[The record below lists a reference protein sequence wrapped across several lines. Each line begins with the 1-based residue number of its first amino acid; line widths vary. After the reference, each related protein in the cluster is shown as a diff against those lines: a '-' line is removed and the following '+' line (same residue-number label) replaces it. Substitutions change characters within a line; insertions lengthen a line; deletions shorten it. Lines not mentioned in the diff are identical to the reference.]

1 MKSKTVKRLPK
12 YLKDEEVKSLLDRCE
27 GRRDR
32 IIIELILLT
41 GLRVSEVLGITPDD
55 IDFRNRTI
63 RIHGKGSRDRTV
75 YPPRELLYDLRD
87 YIADKSIERQNRI
100 FGLTRQRVFE
110 IIKNL
115 SGRSPHKLRHTFAVN
130 YLESGGD
137 LRTLQKILGHS
148 SLKTTSIYLDLLDST
163 VQDASERY
171 SRFFYQKFR
180 CRGVWYLGIP
190 LCIHNRF
197 CVWQDHGRD
206 CEEKEI

>member
-1 MKSKTVKRLPK
+1 MVKRLPK
-12 YLKDEEVKSLLDRCE
+12 YLNDDEVKAIMEHCE

-41 GLRVSEVLGITPDD
+41 GLRVSECLGITPDD

-63 RIHGKGSRDRTV
+63 RIHGKGSKDRMV

-87 YIADKSIERQNRI
+87 YIADEDVELQNRI
-100 FGLTRQRVFE
+100 FVITRQRVFQT
-110 IIKNL
+110 IKEL

-163 VQDASERY
+163 VQDASEKY

-180 CRGVWYLGIP
+180 
-190 LCIHNRF
+190 
-197 CVWQDHGRD
+197 
-206 CEEKEI
+206 

>member
-12 YLKDEEVKSLLDRCE
+12 YLKDEEVKNLLDKCE

-41 GLRVSEVLGITPDD
+41 GLRVSEVLGITPDS

-63 RIHGKGSRDRTV
+63 RIHGKGSRDRMI

-87 YIADKSIERQNRI
+87 YIADKRIERQNRI

-110 IIKNL
+110 IVKDL

-130 YLESGGD
+130 
-137 LRTLQKILGHS
+137 
-148 SLKTTSIYLDLLDST
+148 
-163 VQDASERY
+163 
-171 SRFFYQKFR
+171 
-180 CRGVWYLGIP
+180 
-190 LCIHNRF
+190 
-197 CVWQDHGRD
+197 
-206 CEEKEI
+206 

>member
-1 MKSKTVKRLPK
+1 MKSKVKRLPK
-12 YLKDEEVKSLLDRCE
+12 YLKDEEVKNLLDRCE

-32 IIIELILLT
+32 LIIELILLT

-87 YIADKSIERQNRI
+87 YIADKVAQTKFGMRQNKI
-100 FGLTRQRVFE
+100 FKLTRQRVFQT
-110 IIKNL
+110 IKEL

-180 CRGVWYLGIP
+180 
-190 LCIHNRF
+190 
-197 CVWQDHGRD
+197 
-206 CEEKEI
+206 

>member
-1 MKSKTVKRLPK
+1 MKSKVKRLPK
-12 YLKDEEVKSLLDRCE
+12 YLKDEEVKNLLERCE

-41 GLRVSEVLGITPDD
+41 GLRVSEVLEITPDD

-75 YPPRELLYDLRD
+75 YPPHELFYDLRD
-87 YIADKSIERQNRI
+87 YIADKGIERQNRI
-100 FGLTRQRVFE
+100 FTLTRQRVFQT
-110 IIKNL
+110 IKEL

-148 SLKTTSIYLDLLDST
+148 SLKTTSIYLDLPDST
-163 VQDASERY
+163 VQDASEKY

-180 CRGVWYLGIP
+180 
-190 LCIHNRF
+190 
-197 CVWQDHGRD
+197 
-206 CEEKEI
+206 

>member
-12 YLKDEEVKSLLDRCE
+12 YLKDEEVKNLLDSCRS
-27 GRRDR
+27 RRDR

-100 FGLTRQRVFE
+100 FPLTRQRVFE
-110 IIKNL
+110 IIKDL

-163 VQDASERY
+163 VQDASEKY

-180 CRGVWYLGIP
+180 
-190 LCIHNRF
+190 
-197 CVWQDHGRD
+197 
-206 CEEKEI
+206 

>member
-1 MKSKTVKRLPK
+1 MKSQPVKRLPK
-12 YLKDEEVKSLLDRCE
+12 YLKDEEVKNLLDRCE

-41 GLRVSEVLGITPDD
+41 GLRVSEVLGIAPDS

-63 RIHGKGSRDRTV
+63 RIHGKGSRDRMV
-75 YPPRELLYDLRD
+75 YPPRDLLYDLRD

-100 FGLTRQRVFE
+100 FALTRQRVFE
-110 IIKNL
+110 IIKDL

-180 CRGVWYLGIP
+180 
-190 LCIHNRF
+190 
-197 CVWQDHGRD
+197 
-206 CEEKEI
+206 

>member
-1 MKSKTVKRLPK
+1 MKGKVKRLPK
-12 YLKDEEVKSLLDRCE
+12 YLKDEEVRTLLDRCE

-32 IIIELILLT
+32 LIIELILLT

-87 YIADKSIERQNRI
+87 YMADKGAQTKFGMPKSQRDFEHIERQNRI
-100 FGLTRQRVFE
+100 FTLTRQRVFQ
-110 IIKNL
+110 IIKDL

-130 YLESGGD
+130 YLEAGGD

-163 VQDASERY
+163 VQDASEKY
-171 SRFFYQKFR
+171 SKFFYQKFR
-180 CRGVWYLGIP
+180 
-190 LCIHNRF
+190 
-197 CVWQDHGRD
+197 
-206 CEEKEI
+206 

>member
-12 YLKDEEVKSLLDRCE
+12 YLKDEEVKNLLDRCE

-63 RIHGKGSRDRTV
+63 RIHGKGSRDRMI
-75 YPPRELLYDLRD
+75 YPSRDLLYDLRD

-100 FGLTRQRVFE
+100 FALTRQRVFE
-110 IIKNL
+110 IIKDL

-130 YLESGGD
+130 YLESWGD

-163 VQDASERY
+163 VQDASEKY

-180 CRGVWYLGIP
+180 
-190 LCIHNRF
+190 
-197 CVWQDHGRD
+197 
-206 CEEKEI
+206 

>member
-1 MKSKTVKRLPK
+1 MVKRLPK
-12 YLKDEEVKSLLDRCE
+12 YLNDDEVKTIMGNCE
-27 GRRDR
+27 GKRDR

-41 GLRVSEVLGITPDD
+41 GIRVSEALGITPDD

-63 RIHGKGSRDRTV
+63 RIHGKGSKDRMV

-87 YIADKSIERQNRI
+87 YIADKGIERQRHI
-100 FGLTRQRVFE
+100 FIITRQRVFQTV
-110 IIKNL
+110 KDL

-163 VQDASERY
+163 VQDASEKY

-180 CRGVWYLGIP
+180 
-190 LCIHNRF
+190 
-197 CVWQDHGRD
+197 
-206 CEEKEI
+206 

>member
-1 MKSKTVKRLPK
+1 MVKRLPK
-12 YLKDEEVKSLLDRCE
+12 YLNDDEVKNLLDRCK

-32 IIIELILLT
+32 LIIELMLLT
-41 GLRVSEVLGITPDD
+41 GTRVSEVLGITPED

-63 RIHGKGSRDRTV
+63 RIHGKGARDRVV
-75 YPPRELLYDLRD
+75 YPPRNILHDIGD
-87 YIADKSIERQNRI
+87 FIADLDIERQNRI
-100 FGLTRQRVFE
+100 FKLTRQRVFA
-110 IIKNL
+110 IIKDI

-163 VQDASERY
+163 VQDASETY

-180 CRGVWYLGIP
+180 
-190 LCIHNRF
+190 
-197 CVWQDHGRD
+197 
-206 CEEKEI
+206 

>member
-1 MKSKTVKRLPK
+1 MKSKTIKRLPK
-12 YLKDEEVKSLLDRCE
+12 YLKDEEVKNLLDRCK

-41 GLRVSEVLGITPDD
+41 GLRVSEVLEITSDS

-100 FGLTRQRVFE
+100 FALTRQRVFE
-110 IIKNL
+110 IIKDL

-163 VQDASERY
+163 VQDASEKY

-180 CRGVWYLGIP
+180 
-190 LCIHNRF
+190 
-197 CVWQDHGRD
+197 
-206 CEEKEI
+206 

>member
-1 MKSKTVKRLPK
+1 MKSQPVKRLPK
-12 YLKDEEVKSLLDRCE
+12 YLKDEEVKNLLDRCE

-41 GLRVSEVLGITPDD
+41 GLRVSEVLGIAPDS

-63 RIHGKGSRDRTV
+63 RIHGKGSRDRMV
-75 YPPRELLYDLRD
+75 YPPRDLLYDLRD

-100 FGLTRQRVFE
+100 FALTRQRVFE
-110 IIKNL
+110 IIKDL

-163 VQDASERY
+163 VQDASEKY

-180 CRGVWYLGIP
+180 
-190 LCIHNRF
+190 
-197 CVWQDHGRD
+197 
-206 CEEKEI
+206 

>member
-1 MKSKTVKRLPK
+1 MKSKTVRRLPK
-12 YLKDEEVKSLLDRCE
+12 YLKDQEVKNLLDRCE

-32 IIIELILLT
+32 IMIELILLT

-100 FGLTRQRVFE
+100 FPLTRQRVFE
-110 IIKNL
+110 IIKDL

-163 VQDASERY
+163 VQDASEKY

-180 CRGVWYLGIP
+180 
-190 LCIHNRF
+190 
-197 CVWQDHGRD
+197 
-206 CEEKEI
+206 

>member
-1 MKSKTVKRLPK
+1 MHSKSKTVKRLPK
-12 YLKDEEVKSLLDRCE
+12 YLKDEEVKNLLDRCE

-41 GLRVSEVLGITPDD
+41 GLRVSEVLEITPDD

-63 RIHGKGSRDRTV
+63 RIHGKGSRDRMV

-87 YIADKSIERQNRI
+87 YIADKSIERQNHI

-180 CRGVWYLGIP
+180 
-190 LCIHNRF
+190 
-197 CVWQDHGRD
+197 
-206 CEEKEI
+206 

>member
-12 YLKDEEVKSLLDRCE
+12 YLKDEEVKNLLDRCE

-32 IIIELILLT
+32 IIIEIILLT
-41 GLRVSEVLGITPDD
+41 GLRVSEVLGITPED

-63 RIHGKGSRDRTV
+63 RTHGKGSRDRTV
-75 YPPRELLYDLRD
+75 YPPRELLFDLRD

-100 FGLTRQRVFE
+100 FALTRQRVFE
-110 IIKNL
+110 IIKDL

-171 SRFFYQKFR
+171 SKFFYQKFR
-180 CRGVWYLGIP
+180 
-190 LCIHNRF
+190 
-197 CVWQDHGRD
+197 
-206 CEEKEI
+206 

>member
-12 YLKDEEVKSLLDRCE
+12 YLKDEEVKNLLDRCK

-32 IIIELILLT
+32 IIIEVILLT
-41 GLRVSEVLGITPDD
+41 GLRVSELLKITPDD

-63 RIHGKGSRDRTV
+63 RIHGKGSRDRMV

-87 YIADKSIERQNRI
+87 YIADESIEQQNHVFI
-100 FGLTRQRVFE
+100 LTRQRVFQV
-110 IIKNL
+110 IKDL

-163 VQDASERY
+163 VQDASEKY

-180 CRGVWYLGIP
+180 
-190 LCIHNRF
+190 
-197 CVWQDHGRD
+197 
-206 CEEKEI
+206 

>member
-1 MKSKTVKRLPK
+1 MKSKTINRIKRLPK
-12 YLKDEEVKSLLDRCE
+12 YLKDEEVKNLLDRCE

-32 IIIELILLT
+32 IIIDLILLT
-41 GLRVSEVLGITPDD
+41 GVRVSEVLEITPDD

-63 RIHGKGSRDRTV
+63 RIHGKGSHDRTV
-75 YPPRELLYDLRD
+75 YPPRTLLYDLRD
-87 YIADKSIERQNRI
+87 YIADKSIEQQNRI

-110 IIKNL
+110 IIKDL

-163 VQDASERY
+163 VQDASEKY

-180 CRGVWYLGIP
+180 
-190 LCIHNRF
+190 
-197 CVWQDHGRD
+197 
-206 CEEKEI
+206 

>member
-1 MKSKTVKRLPK
+1 MKSEPKNHPKYPKRLPK
-12 YLKDEEVKSLLDRCE
+12 YLNDEDVKALLDKCK

-32 IIIELILLT
+32 IVIELMLLT
-41 GLRVSEVLGITPDD
+41 GIRVSEVLGITPDD

-87 YIADKSIERQNRI
+87 YIADKGIERQNRI
-100 FGLTRQRVFE
+100 FPVTRQRVFA
-110 IIKNL
+110 IIKNI
-115 SGRSPHKLRHTFAVN
+115 SGRSPHKLRHTFSVN

-163 VQDASERY
+163 VQDASEKY

-180 CRGVWYLGIP
+180 
-190 LCIHNRF
+190 
-197 CVWQDHGRD
+197 
-206 CEEKEI
+206 

>member
-12 YLKDEEVKSLLDRCE
+12 YLKDEEVKNLLDRCE

-75 YPPRELLYDLRD
+75 YPPRELLYNLRD
-87 YIADKSIERQNRI
+87 YIADKSIEQQNRI
-100 FGLTRQRVFE
+100 FALTRQRVFE
-110 IIKNL
+110 IIKDL

-163 VQDASERY
+163 VQDASEKY

-180 CRGVWYLGIP
+180 
-190 LCIHNRF
+190 
-197 CVWQDHGRD
+197 
-206 CEEKEI
+206 

>member
-12 YLKDEEVKSLLDRCE
+12 YLKDEEVKNLLDRCE

-41 GLRVSEVLGITPDD
+41 GLRVSELLGIAPDD

-63 RIHGKGSRDRTV
+63 RIHGKGSRDRMV
-75 YPPRELLYDLRD
+75 YPPRDLLYDLRD

-100 FGLTRQRVFE
+100 FAVTRQRVFE
-110 IIKNL
+110 IIKDL

-163 VQDASERY
+163 VQDASEKY

-180 CRGVWYLGIP
+180 
-190 LCIHNRF
+190 
-197 CVWQDHGRD
+197 
-206 CEEKEI
+206 

>member
-1 MKSKTVKRLPK
+1 MSVIALLP
-12 YLKDEEVKSLLDRCE
+12 LKIV
-27 GRRDR
+27 
-32 IIIELILLT
+32 LT

-87 YIADKSIERQNRI
+87 YIADKGAQTKFGMRRNQRFRAVKMEHFHMPKSQRDFEHIERQNRI
-100 FGLTRQRVFE
+100 FALTRQRVFQT
-110 IIKNL
+110 IKDL
-115 SGRSPHKLRHTFAVN
+115 FGRSPHKLRHTFAVN

-163 VQDASERY
+163 VQDASEKY

-180 CRGVWYLGIP
+180 
-190 LCIHNRF
+190 
-197 CVWQDHGRD
+197 
-206 CEEKEI
+206 

>member
-1 MKSKTVKRLPK
+1 MQGKIKGNYILPSVGRNEQPKPKNKKSIKRLPK
-12 YLKDEEVKSLLDRCE
+12 YLKDEEVKNLLDRCE

-32 IIIELILLT
+32 LIIELILLT

-75 YPPRELLYDLRD
+75 YPPRELLYDLHD
-87 YIADKSIERQNRI
+87 YIADKSISAERQNKI
-100 FGLTRQRVFE
+100 FTLTRQRIFQT
-110 IIKNL
+110 IKDL

-163 VQDASERY
+163 VQDASEKY

-180 CRGVWYLGIP
+180 
-190 LCIHNRF
+190 
-197 CVWQDHGRD
+197 
-206 CEEKEI
+206 

>member
-12 YLKDEEVKSLLDRCE
+12 YLKDEEVKNLLDRCE

-100 FGLTRQRVFE
+100 FALTRQRVFE
-110 IIKNL
+110 IIKDL

-180 CRGVWYLGIP
+180 
-190 LCIHNRF
+190 
-197 CVWQDHGRD
+197 
-206 CEEKEI
+206 

>member
-1 MKSKTVKRLPK
+1 MIKRLPK
-12 YLKDEEVKSLLDRCE
+12 YLNDDEVKNLLDGCK

-32 IIIELILLT
+32 LLIELMLLT
-41 GLRVSEVLGITPDD
+41 GTRVSEVLGITPED

-63 RIHGKGSRDRTV
+63 RIHGKGSRDRVV
-75 YPPRELLYDLRD
+75 YPPRNILHDIGD
-87 YIADKSIERQNRI
+87 FIADLGVERQSRI
-100 FGLTRQRVFE
+100 FTLTRQRVFA
-110 IIKNL
+110 IIKDI

-163 VQDASERY
+163 VQDASEKY

-180 CRGVWYLGIP
+180 
-190 LCIHNRF
+190 
-197 CVWQDHGRD
+197 
-206 CEEKEI
+206 